1 MIFKKFKDHTVYL
14 SKGNLDA
21 KINSIIST
29 LAASDV
35 HVEIAYEI
43 AFCIQQEKAT
53 FLVADIF
60 LILVLHFYSKHEAMC
75 L

>member
-1 MIFKKFKDHTVYL
+1 MIFKKFKEQTVQGRLRRQDKFY
-14 SKGNLDA
+14 NLQ
-21 KINSIIST
+21 T
-29 LAASDV
+29 LTASDV
-35 HVEIAYEI
+35 HVELAYEI

-53 FLVADIF
+53 FFVADIL

>member
-1 MIFKKFKDHTVYL
+1 MVFKKFKDHTVQGRLRRQDKFY
-14 SKGNLDA
+14 NLQ
-21 KINSIIST
+21 T
-29 LAASDV
+29 LAAGDV